1 MGFLSNNGIKC
12 VVVLGVREGEQ
23 TKVLATYNSTV
34 YCLMIEYMNGS
45 RELVECESKE
55 MKKYLPYIYIA

>member
-1 MGFLSNNGIKC
+1 MGLLSNNDIKC

-34 YCLMIEYMNGS
+34 YCLMIEYMNGT
-45 RELVECESKE
+45 RELVECETKE
-55 MKKYLPYIYIA
+55 MKKYLRYIYVP